1 MVKMTVL
8 KNKNIKFIYKGAFL
22 MKKVIAILMVILLF
36 TVMFYGCGKGKVK
49 DTTLSSVTTAT
60 TGTTENTT
68 TPPVNTTVDHVKEY
82 NKEDWIRQLDN
93 LKYGEAPEYLKQI
106 GKPSEEDVAFIREQE
121 GDIYYLVSDP
131 AQVWDKAFYESTY
144 RCAYIGTFDIGD
156 GESIVYFKGLPCSN
170 ILSIISPSFAY
181 YKKSGKVTRATPQEL
196 EEYEELFALRYSEY
210 LDFFNLASEIIYRDE
225 YNEKEWDR
233 QLYNLKYGEVPGYLK
248 QIGVPSEEDVA
259 FIREQVGDR
268 YYLVSDPAQVWDKA
282 YHESSYICLYMGTF
296 DIGDGESVVYFHG
309 TVGFDIV
316 DTIAPS
322 FAYYK
327 KSGKVIR
334 ATPRELEEYEE
345 LFSLRCREY
354 IDFSD
359 VVSWIIYNGEY
370 DEKEWKRQL
379 DNLKYGE
386 VPEYLKQIG
395 VPSEEDVAFIRKE
408 LGDGYCLI
416 SDPRQI
422 WNKDFHE
429 TRNRSVYIGT
439 FDIGDGESIVYFMGI
454 NSSGGAV
461 IVAPS
466 VSYYK
471 KSGKI
476 MLTDG
481 IPRELEIY
489 EELFSLR
496 YDEYLDFSDVAAEM
510 IYNGEYDEKEWNR
523 QLDNLKYGEVPEYL
537 KQIGVPS
544 KEDMDAIYA
553 KFPTRYFI
561 IDPRQ
566 IWNKDFLVNGGTYL
580 IYCGTFD
587 LENGES
593 VMYFSDFLFPGED
606 MLVGDWGTR
615 NIAYYK
621 QSGELVYRANNIEE
635 LHDKRELIRL
645 RVNEYLDFYDTV
657 LEIVYNTNKGE

>member
-1 MVKMTVL
+1 
-8 KNKNIKFIYKGAFL
+8 
-22 MKKVIAILMVILLF
+22 MKKVIAILMVIFML
-36 TVMFYGCGKGKVK
+36 TVIFYGCGKGEVK

-60 TGTTENTT
+60 TGTTANTT
-68 TPPVNTTVDHVKEY
+68 TPPVDHVKEY
-82 NKEDWIRQLDN
+82 NKEDWI
-93 LKYGEAPEYLKQI
+93 
-106 GKPSEEDVAFIREQE
+106 
-121 GDIYYLVSDP
+121 
-131 AQVWDKAFYESTY
+131 
-144 RCAYIGTFDIGD
+144 
-156 GESIVYFKGLPCSN
+156 
-170 ILSIISPSFAY
+170 
-181 YKKSGKVTRATPQEL
+181 
-196 EEYEELFALRYSEY
+196 
-210 LDFFNLASEIIYRDE
+210 
-225 YNEKEWDR
+225 
-233 QLYNLKYGEVPGYLK
+233 
-248 QIGVPSEEDVA
+248 
-259 FIREQVGDR
+259 
-268 YYLVSDPAQVWDKA
+268 
-282 YHESSYICLYMGTF
+282 
-296 DIGDGESVVYFHG
+296 
-309 TVGFDIV
+309 
-316 DTIAPS
+316 
-322 FAYYK
+322 
-327 KSGKVIR
+327 
-334 ATPRELEEYEE
+334 
-345 LFSLRCREY
+345 
-354 IDFSD
+354 
-359 VVSWIIYNGEY
+359 
-370 DEKEWKRQL
+370 RQL

-422 WNKDFHE
+422 WNKDFHK

-510 IYNGEYDEKEWNR
+510 IYNGGYDEKEWKR

>member
-1 MVKMTVL
+1 
-8 KNKNIKFIYKGAFL
+8 
-22 MKKVIAILMVILLF
+22 MKKVIAILMVISLF
-36 TVMFYGCGKGKVK
+36 TVMFYGCGKGEVK

-60 TGTTENTT
+60 TGTTATTT
-68 TPPVNTTVDHVKEY
+68 TPPVDHVKDY
-82 NKEDWIRQLDN
+82 NKEDWIRQL
-93 LKYGEAPEYLKQI
+93 E
-106 GKPSEEDVAFIREQE
+106 
-121 GDIYYLVSDP
+121 
-131 AQVWDKAFYESTY
+131 
-144 RCAYIGTFDIGD
+144 
-156 GESIVYFKGLPCSN
+156 
-170 ILSIISPSFAY
+170 
-181 YKKSGKVTRATPQEL
+181 
-196 EEYEELFALRYSEY
+196 
-210 LDFFNLASEIIYRDE
+210 
-225 YNEKEWDR
+225 
-233 QLYNLKYGEVPGYLK
+233 NLKYGEVPAYLK

-296 DIGDGESVVYFHG
+296 DIGDGERIVYFKG
-309 TVGFDIV
+309 IAAFNVVETM
-316 DTIAPS
+316 APS
-322 FAYYK
+322 ISYYK
-327 KSGKVIR
+327 KSGKVIQS
-334 ATPRELEEYEE
+334 TPQELEEYEE

-359 VVSWIIYNGEY
+359 VVSWIIYKGEY
-370 DEKEWKRQL
+370 DEKEWNRQL

-395 VPSEEDVAFIRKE
+395 VPSEEDVAFIRE
-408 LGDGYCLI
+408 QVGDHCYLV
-416 SDPRQI
+416 SDPAQV
-422 WNKDFHE
+422 WDKAYFESN
-429 TRNRSVYIGT
+429 YICLYMGT
-439 FDIGDGESIVYFMGI
+439 FDIGDGESIVYFKGI
-454 NSSGGAV
+454 AAFNVTGT
-461 IVAPS
+461 IAPDWA
-466 VSYYK
+466 YYK
-471 KSGKI
+471 KSGKVI
-476 MLTDG
+476 RAT
-481 IPRELEIY
+481 PRELEEY
-489 EELFSLR
+489 RELFSLR
-496 YDEYLDFSDVAAEM
+496 CREYIDFSDVAAEM
-510 IYNGEYDEKEWNR
+510 IYNGGYDEKEWKR

>member
-8 KNKNIKFIYKGAFL
+8 KNKNIKFIYKEAFV
-22 MKKVIAILMVILLF
+22 MKKVIAILMVIFML
-36 TVMFYGCGKGKVK
+36 TVIFYGCGKGEVK

-60 TGTTENTT
+60 TGTTANTT
-68 TPPVNTTVDHVKEY
+68 TPPVDHVKEY

-93 LKYGEAPEYLKQI
+93 LKYGE
-106 GKPSEEDVAFIREQE
+106 
-121 GDIYYLVSDP
+121 
-131 AQVWDKAFYESTY
+131 
-144 RCAYIGTFDIGD
+144 
-156 GESIVYFKGLPCSN
+156 
-170 ILSIISPSFAY
+170 
-181 YKKSGKVTRATPQEL
+181 
-196 EEYEELFALRYSEY
+196 
-210 LDFFNLASEIIYRDE
+210 
-225 YNEKEWDR
+225 
-233 QLYNLKYGEVPGYLK
+233 
-248 QIGVPSEEDVA
+248 
-259 FIREQVGDR
+259 
-268 YYLVSDPAQVWDKA
+268 
-282 YHESSYICLYMGTF
+282 
-296 DIGDGESVVYFHG
+296 
-309 TVGFDIV
+309 
-316 DTIAPS
+316 
-322 FAYYK
+322 
-327 KSGKVIR
+327 
-334 ATPRELEEYEE
+334 
-345 LFSLRCREY
+345 
-354 IDFSD
+354 
-359 VVSWIIYNGEY
+359 
-370 DEKEWKRQL
+370 
-379 DNLKYGE
+379 

-395 VPSEEDVAFIRKE
+395 VPSKEDVSFIRKE

-496 YDEYLDFSDVAAEM
+496 CREYIDFSDVVSWI
-510 IYNGEYDEKEWNR
+510 IYNDEYDEKEWKR

-621 QSGELVYRANNIEE
+621 QSGELVYRASNIEE

>member
-8 KNKNIKFIYKGAFL
+8 KNENIKFIYKEAL
-22 MKKVIAILMVILLF
+22 VMKKVIAILMVIFML
-36 TVMFYGCGKGKVK
+36 TVMFYGCGKGEVK

-60 TGTTENTT
+60 TGTTANTT
-68 TPPVNTTVDHVKEY
+68 TPPVDHVKEY

-106 GKPSEEDVAFIREQE
+106 GVPSEEDVAFIREQE
-121 GDIYYLVSDP
+121 GDGYYLVSDP
-131 AQVWDKAFYESTY
+131 AQVWDKAFYESRY
-144 RCAYIGTFDIGD
+144 RCTYMGTFDIGD
-156 GESIVYFKGLPCSN
+156 GESIVYFKGFPSSS
-170 ILSIISPSFAY
+170 ILAIVSPSLAY
-181 YKKSGKVTRATPQEL
+181 YKKSGEIRYTTPQEL

-296 DIGDGESVVYFHG
+296 DIGDEESVVYFHG

-359 VVSWIIYNGEY
+359 VAAEMIYNGGY
-370 DEKEWKRQL
+370 TEKEYRRQN

-386 VPEYLKQIG
+386 VPEYLKQMG
-395 VPSEEDVAFIRKE
+395 VPSEEDMATIYESYKYPLVSDPAQLWTDESLIRYGGYRYVYVGTYDIENNESVLVFRRMCLGTLDDCVYRPDVVYYKNSGKVDYCRDTE
-408 LGDGYCLI
+408 KLLGDKQFELSY
-416 SDPRQI
+416 
-422 WNKDFHE
+422 W
-429 TRNRSVYIGT
+429 
-439 FDIGDGESIVYFMGI
+439 SIH
-454 NSSGGAV
+454 
-461 IVAPS
+461 
-466 VSYYK
+466 
-471 KSGKI
+471 
-476 MLTDG
+476 
-481 IPRELEIY
+481 
-489 EELFSLR
+489 R
-496 YDEYLDFSDVAAEM
+496 YDHFY
-510 IYNGEYDEKEWNR
+510 
-523 QLDNLKYGEVPEYL
+523 
-537 KQIGVPS
+537 
-544 KEDMDAIYA
+544 DAI
-553 KFPTRYFI
+553 
-561 IDPRQ
+561 
-566 IWNKDFLVNGGTYL
+566 
-580 IYCGTFD
+580 
-587 LENGES
+587 
-593 VMYFSDFLFPGED
+593 
-606 MLVGDWGTR
+606 
-615 NIAYYK
+615 
-621 QSGELVYRANNIEE
+621 
-635 LHDKRELIRL
+635 
-645 RVNEYLDFYDTV
+645 
-657 LEIVYNTNKGE
+657 LEIVYNTNKGEELI